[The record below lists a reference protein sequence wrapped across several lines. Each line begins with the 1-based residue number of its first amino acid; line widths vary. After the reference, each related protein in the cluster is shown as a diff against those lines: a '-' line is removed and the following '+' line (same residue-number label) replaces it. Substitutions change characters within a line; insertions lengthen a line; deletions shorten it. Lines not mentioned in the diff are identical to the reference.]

1 MKKNK
6 LKKLTFLVLAIL
18 LMIINMNS
26 YSLAAFDDD
35 VRGGG
40 STSTSSESEKTAGD
54 IVSGADSFVTIGKG
68 EGESLISDGELQ
80 KMSGMIYNILLV
92 FGIAIAIVIGMVLG
106 IKFITSGV
114 EGKAEVQQMLVPYV
128 AGVLILAAAFT
139 IWKIVVDILQSM

>member
-26 YSLAAFDDD
+26 YSLADMDD
-35 VRGGG
+35 GGG
-40 STSTSSESEKTAGD
+40 GTSAGSSGSEKTAGD